1 MTQARVNSIDAV
13 REWKEALAGF
23 RHSAQDAL
31 LAVEMEIRR
40 HADWL
45 DDQRRHWQGEIRRLE
60 EKIQV
65 AQSEL
70 WRKKNMPIIS
80 NPDYYQ
86 EEKVV
91 RRLQQRLDEA
101 HAKLEQTRKW
111 AIAMKRAVEEYEGP
125 GRQLGNLL
133 EADLPR
139 ALAHLEQRIAALEG
153 YLAIA
158 PPAPPVETPVSDA
171 SEKRLPE
178 DQQP

>member
-13 REWKEALAGF
+13 REWKESLAGF
-23 RHSAQDAL
+23 RHSALDAL
-31 LAVEMEIRR
+31 LSVEMEIRR

-45 DDQRRHWQGEIRRLE
+45 DDQRRHWQLEIRRLE
-60 EKIQV
+60 EKIQM
-65 AQSEL
+65 AKAEL

-91 RRLQQRLDEA
+91 RRLQQQLE
-101 HAKLEQTRKW
+101 HAEGKLELTRKW

-133 EADLPR
+133 DADLPR
-139 ALAHLEQRIAALEG
+139 ALAQLEQRIAALEG
-153 YLAIA
+153 YLAVM
-158 PPAPPVETPVSDA
+158 PPAPPVSDVT
-171 SEKRLPE
+171 EKRAPE
-178 DQQP
+178 EPPP